1 MATKTLFL
9 SWQHTKEQE
18 GRDSSRTWFPVGR
31 LDADIEKSTYR
42 FRYIKGAKEAC
53 RVANFPPLPE
63 FPYFDQS
70 YESSELFPLFKNRI
84 ISPNRPDFADYLLA
98 LDLGKDAVPIE
109 ILSANGGRRVTD
121 TFEVFPE
128 LTKDADGGFTCR
140 FFLHGS
146 RHVSEP
152 AQERLNRLNPGEKLY
167 LALELTNPLGE
178 LAVQI
183 QTTDYLML
191 GWAPRYLVDDL
202 TAAME
207 EAPGKYEAQ
216 VVKVNPQPAPSRQRV
231 LVEMR
236 SFWEDHEPM
245 SGPDFQPLVPD

>member
-9 SWQHTKEQE
+9 SWQDSEKQGSE
-18 GRDSSRTWFPVGR
+18 GHSRLWFPVGR
-31 LDADIEKSTYR
+31 LDANIETPKFR
-42 FRYIKGAKEAC
+42 FRYIKGAEEAH
-53 RVANFPPLPE
+53 RVANFSPLPE
-63 FPYFDQS
+63 FPRFDQN
-70 YESSELFPLFKNRI
+70 YESPELFPLFRNRI
-84 ISPNRPDFADYLLA
+84 ISPNRPDFDEHLLA
-98 LDLGKDAVPIE
+98 LGLDEDSDPIE
-109 ILSANGGRRVTD
+109 ILSANGGRRMTD

-128 LTKDADGGFTCR
+128 LVKDSDGGFTCR

-146 RHVSEP
+146 RHVSKP
-152 AQERLNRLNPGEKLY
+152 AQERLNRLYPGEDLY

-191 GWAPRYLVDDL
+191 GWAPRYLVEDL
-202 TAAME
+202 AAAMKQS
-207 EAPGKYEAQ
+207 PGKYEAH

-236 SFWEDHEPM
+236 SFWDTHKPM
-245 SGPDFQPLVPD
+245 SGNDFDPLVPD